1 MKNLS
6 RVVWSEGMYLG
17 PHHFQAQTRYFED
30 AIQFATGALWYEPW
44 GLGGCRLDAEA
55 LLNGTVSVLH
65 ARGIFPD
72 GLVFDMPDSD
82 PLPPARNIAD
92 LFPPTRE
99 RLTVMLAVPPRRPD
113 RLNCLPVEQQ
123 NGEPVRYLA
132 EPRLLADEN
141 TGRDEKTVRLGR
153 KNIRIMAETEPLEDW
168 VTLPLA
174 RIMRDGAGHFVY
186 DPEFIP
192 PCVELT
198 ASEKLM
204 LLLKRLV
211 EVLEV
216 KSSALAG
223 AARARPG
230 FSAGYS
236 AQEIASF
243 WFLHAINSALAP
255 LRHIYY
261 TRRGHPEQ
269 LYVEMARLAGALCTF
284 GLESHPRDLPLYD
297 HLHLDECFGEL
308 DRHIRF
314 HLEAMVP
321 SRTVTIALRPAAK
334 YFYFGEITDTRCL
347 GPSRWIL
354 GIHARMGEAELIA
367 KTPQLVKICSQQFV
381 PELVRRALPGL
392 TLTHL
397 PVPPSAISA
406 RLEWQYFSLTK
417 AGPCWEHMVKT
428 RQVGIYVPGE
438 LPEPELELL
447 VILES

>member
-1 MKNLS
+1 
-6 RVVWSEGMYLG
+6 
-17 PHHFQAQTRYFED
+17 
-30 AIQFATGALWYEPW
+30 
-44 GLGGCRLDAEA
+44 
-55 LLNGTVSVLH
+55 
-65 ARGIFPD
+65 
-72 GLVFDMPDSD
+72 
-82 PLPPARNIAD
+82 
-92 LFPPTRE
+92 
-99 RLTVMLAVPPRRPD
+99 
-113 RLNCLPVEQQ
+113 
-123 NGEPVRYLA
+123 
-132 EPRLLADEN
+132 
-141 TGRDEKTVRLGR
+141 
-153 KNIRIMAETEPLEDW
+153 
-168 VTLPLA
+168 
-174 RIMRDGAGHFVY
+174 
-186 DPEFIP
+186 
-192 PCVELT
+192 
-198 ASEKLM
+198 M

-334 YFYFGEITDTRCL
+334 FFYFGDITDTRCL

>member
-1 MKNLS
+1 MRTLS

-17 PHHFQAQTRYFED
+17 PHHFQWQSRYYED
-30 AIQFATGALWYEPW
+30 TIHFATSALWFEPW
-44 GLGGCRLDAEA
+44 GLSGCRLDAEA

-82 PLPPARNIAD
+82 PPPPPRNIAE

-99 RLTVMLAVPPRRPD
+99 RLTILLAVPPRRRD
-113 RLNCLPVEQQ
+113 GLNCLPAEQQ

-132 EPRLLADEN
+132 ESRLLADEN
-141 TGRDEKTVRLGR
+141 TGRDEKSVRLGR
-153 KNIRIMAETEPLEDW
+153 KNIRLMAETEPLEEW

-174 RIMRDGAGHFVY
+174 RVMRDGAGHFVY
-186 DPEFIP
+186 DPDFVP
-192 PCVELT
+192 PCIELT
-198 ASEKLM
+198 ASDRLM
-204 LLLKRLV
+204 MLLKRLV
-211 EVLEV
+211 EILEV
-216 KSSALAG
+216 KSSALARS
-223 AARARPG
+223 AIPQPG
-230 FSAGYS
+230 LSAGYS
-236 AQEIASF
+236 AQQVASF

-255 LRHIYY
+255 LRHIYQ

-269 LYVEMARLAGALCTF
+269 LYLELVRLAGALCTF
-284 GLESHPRDLPLYD
+284 GLESHPRNLPLYD
-297 HLHLDECFGEL
+297 HRNLDECFSEL

-321 SRTVTIALRPAAK
+321 SRTVAIPLRRAAQYFFVGDIA
-334 YFYFGEITDTRCL
+334 DTRCL

-354 GIHARMGEAELIA
+354 GIRARLGEAELIA

-392 TLTHL
+392 VLTHL
-397 PVPPSAISA
+397 PVPPTAISA

-438 LPEPELELL
+438 LPDPELELL

>member
-1 MKNLS
+1 MRTLS

-17 PHHFQAQTRYFED
+17 PHHFQWQSRYYED
-30 AIQFATGALWYEPW
+30 AIHFATSALWFEPW
-44 GLGGCRLDAEA
+44 GLTGCRLDPEA
-55 LLNGTVSVLH
+55 LLNGTVAVLH

-72 GLVFDMPDSD
+72 GLLFDMPESD
-82 PLPPARNIAD
+82 PPPPPRNIAE

-99 RLTVMLAVPPRRPD
+99 RLTVLLAVPPRRHD
-113 RLNCLPVEQQ
+113 GMNCLPVERQ

-132 EPRLLADEN
+132 ENRLLPDEN
-141 TGRDEKTVRLGR
+141 TGRDDKSVRLGR
-153 KNIRIMAETEPLEDW
+153 KNIRLMTDTEPIEDW

-174 RIMRDGAGHFVY
+174 RVMRDGAGHFVF

-192 PCVELT
+192 PCVELS
-198 ASEKLM
+198 ASDRLM
-204 LLLKRLV
+204 MLLKRLV
-211 EVLEV
+211 EILEV
-216 KSSALAG
+216 KSAALARSS
-223 AARARPG
+223 RAQPG

-236 AQEIASF
+236 AQEVASF

-255 LRHIYY
+255 LRHIYL

-269 LYVEMARLAGALCTF
+269 LYLELVRLAGALCTF
-284 GLESHPRDLPLYD
+284 GLESHPRNLPLYD
-297 HLHLDECFGEL
+297 HRHLDECFAEL

-314 HLEAMVP
+314 HLEALVP
-321 SRTVTIALRPAAK
+321 SRTVSIPLRKAAQ
-334 YFYFGEITDTRCL
+334 YFYFGDIADTRCL

-354 GIHARMGEAELIA
+354 GIRARLGEAELIA
-367 KTPQLVKICSQQFV
+367 KTPQLVKVCSQQFV

-392 TLTHL
+392 VLTHL